1 MTRLSWPRRV
11 ALATLAA
18 ISIVAPAGFAGPVP
32 AEARTPFEIDLYR
45 PGDFVSQTN
54 LVQCVGASIQMMR
67 NIGAGRDDRS
77 AATQRRYWALARKL
91 SPPRPPGWG
100 KRRGASVHGWS
111 AALRRLDVGPYTVL
125 AYPTMQQA
133 LLAAAR
139 SIQRSGKPVGLL
151 VWEGRH
157 AWVMSGFRATADPL
171 ASRKARI
178 THVDVLDPLYPR
190 GATSW
195 GRSPRPGERLSL
207 AELSRYYVRRQSS
220 WSGPMSGR
228 WVVVM
233 TTDLEPQPRML

>member
-1 MTRLSWPRRV
+1 MTRSSWPRRV

-18 ISIVAPAGFAGPVP
+18 ITIGAPTSLAGVAT
-32 AEARTPFEIDLYR
+32 AEGRASFEVDLYR

-54 LVQCVGASIQMMR
+54 LVQCVGASVQMMQ
-67 NIGAGRDDRS
+67 NIGPSGNDRS

-91 SPPRPPGWG
+91 SPRRPPGWG

-125 AYPTMQQA
+125 GYPSMQQA

-139 SIQRSGKPVGLL
+139 SIRQSGKPVGLL
-151 VWEGRH
+151 VWAGRH
-157 AWVMSGFRATADPL
+157 AWVMTGFQATADPL
-171 ASRKARI
+171 TSARARI

-195 GRSPRPGERLSL
+195 GRSPRPGERLTL
-207 AELSRYYVRRQSS
+207 AELSRYFVRRDGS
-220 WSGPMSGR
+220 WSGPLSGR
-228 WVVVM
+228 WVVVV
-233 TTDLEPQPRML
+233 TTDLEPRPGML